1 MITVLGTDKNV
12 NVNNKRGCEPM
23 EKFMGNNFLLKND
36 TAVTLFHNYAKEM
49 PIIDY
54 HCHLNPK
61 EIYENKQFKNIT
73 EAWLYGDHYKWRA
86 MRANGIAEE
95 YITGDKSDYEKFL
108 AWAKTVPMTIGN
120 PLYNWTHLELQ
131 RFFGIYDILN
141 EQSAPY
147 IWEKV
152 NTLLNKED
160 YRVRELIVKSKV
172 RVICT
177 TDDPVDTLEYH
188 SLLKEEKDFPV
199 SVVPGFRPDKGL
211 EIQREGFLDWVAKLS
226 QVSSIDIENYE
237 DYLAAL
243 ESRVQ
248 FFQAVGCRVSDHA
261 LDSMVY
267 EEATFEEVAQVF
279 AKRVTGRQIS
289 LEEEKKFK
297 TFTLLFLGKLY
308 ADLDWAMQFHIN
320 ANRNNNT
327 RMLSSLGPDTGYDS
341 INDDQIAK
349 PLVKILDEL
358 DRHDKLPKTILYSLN
373 PGDNHVI
380 ASIIN
385 SFQDGKIPGKIQF
398 GTAWWFNDTKD
409 GMLDQM
415 KALSNM
421 GLFSRFIGMLT
432 DSRSFLS
439 YTRHEYFRRLVC
451 NLIGEWVE
459 NGEVPHD
466 MVLLGGIVQGICY
479 HNAKAYFAFQEVEV
493 KAF

>member
-1 MITVLGTDKNV
+1 
-12 NVNNKRGCEPM
+12 M
-23 EKFMGNNFLLKND
+23 EKFMGSNFLLKND
-36 TAVTLFHNYAKEM
+36 TAVTLFHDYAKEM

-61 EIYENKQFKNIT
+61 EIYENKQFNNIT

-86 MRANGIAEE
+86 MRANGISEE

-141 EQSAPY
+141 EQSAPH

-152 NTLLNKED
+152 NTLLNEED
-160 YRVRELIVKSKV
+160 FRVRELIVKSRV

-188 SLLKEEKDFPV
+188 TLLQEEKDFPV
-199 SVVPGFRPDKGL
+199 RVVPGFRPDKGL
-211 EIQREGFLDWVAKLS
+211 EINREGFVDWVAKLS
-226 QVSSIDIENYE
+226 EVSSIDIENYE

-243 ESRVQ
+243 ESRVH
-248 FFQAVGCRVSDHA
+248 FFESVGCRVSDHA

-267 EEATFEEVAQVF
+267 EEASFEEVAKGF
-279 AKRVTGRQIS
+279 AQRLSGSQIS
-289 LEEEKKFK
+289 IEAEKKFK
-297 TFTLLFLGKLY
+297 TFTLQFLGKLY

-327 RMLSSLGPDTGYDS
+327 RMFRLLGPDTGYDS

-349 PLVKILDEL
+349 PLVRILDEL
-358 DRHDKLPKTILYSLN
+358 DRHGKLPKTILYSLN
-373 PGDNHVI
+373 PVDNQVI
-380 ASIIN
+380 ASVIN

-415 KALSNM
+415 KALSNI

-451 NLIGEWVE
+451 NLLGEWVE

-466 MVLLGGIVQGICY
+466 IELLGGIVQRICY
-479 HNAKAYFAFQEVEV
+479 LNAKEYFAFKEVEESEMV
-493 KAF
+493 RP